1 MQKDEKL
8 KILFHITK
16 KRFKLLFSPEAEKE
30 LRDLADVIGPYEED
44 STLPPAND
52 LKNASI
58 AFISHLT
65 DLDERALEMAPH
77 LRWIHEGTGH
87 PPKIDYKEAF
97 KRDITVTHTGN
108 VFGVPVAEM
117 ALGLFLA
124 SYRRIIDHDK
134 ALHTESGKEGDHY
147 LNTREAYGKTAG
159 IIGLGT
165 IGSTLAR
172 LLDALGMRVIA
183 YDPYVKTATQQGVE
197 MVGLEELLASSD
209 GIFLT
214 AAPSPGTRQLLDGS
228 RLDLIRNDAVLVNVS
243 RALLIDYEALVER
256 LTAGRFRAA
265 LDVFPI
271 EPLPEGDPLRSLDNV
286 ILIPHRAGGSVEARL
301 RMGSDF
307 VHDLRNYLAGNSP
320 SRSFLVTPVIA
331 VQRGYLEPEED

>member
-1 MQKDEKL
+1 MNQEEKVR
-8 KILFHITK
+8 ILFHITK
-16 KRFKLLFSPEAEKE
+16 KRFELLFSPEAEKE
-30 LRDLADVIGPYEED
+30 LRELADVIGPYEED
-44 STLPPAND
+44 SSSPPAED
-52 LKNASI
+52 LKEASI

-65 DLDERALEMAPH
+65 DLDRSALENAPN

-87 PPKIDYKEAF
+87 PPKLDYKEAYN
-97 KRDITVTHTGN
+97 REITVTHTGN
-108 VFGVPVAEM
+108 VFGIPVAEM

-124 SYRRIIDHDK
+124 SYRSIVDHNK
-134 ALHTESGKEGDHY
+134 ALHTEKGKEGDHY

-165 IGSTLAR
+165 IGSRLAQ
-172 LLDALGMRVIA
+172 LLGVLGMNVIA
-183 YDPYVKTATQQGVE
+183 YDPYVQTASKQGVE
-197 MVGLEELLASSD
+197 MVGIEELLTRSD

-214 AAPSPGTRQLLDGS
+214 AAPSPGTRKLLDGK
-228 RLDLIRNDAVLVNVS
+228 RLDLIRSDAVLVNVS

-307 VHDLRNYLAGNSP
+307 VHDLRNHLAGNSP
-320 SRSFLVTPVIA
+320 SRGFLVTPAIA
-331 VQRGYLEPEED
+331 VQRGYMESNEG